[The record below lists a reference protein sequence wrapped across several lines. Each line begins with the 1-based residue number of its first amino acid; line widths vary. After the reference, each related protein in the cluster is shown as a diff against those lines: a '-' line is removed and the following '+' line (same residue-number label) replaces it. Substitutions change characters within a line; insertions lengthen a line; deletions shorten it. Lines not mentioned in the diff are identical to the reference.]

1 MIEGAGP
8 ASPAPSSKL
17 VVVTLVLGALILS
30 PLARERGWDSFPIS
44 SYPMFARG
52 DLGTVNELAH
62 VVLIGPDGGRAP
74 AAPSLI
80 GTPEPMVAMTTVRA
94 HVERGSAAELCAS
107 IASRARDART
117 SAVAIEVVTS
127 RFDARR
133 YFSGHPDA
141 RAPLERVVH
150 ARCEVAR

>member
-1 MIEGAGP
+1 MTEGAGP

-17 VVVTLVLGALILS
+17 VVVTPLLGALILS

-62 VVLIGPDGGRAP
+62 VLLVAPAGGRAP
-74 AAPSLI
+74 AAPSLV
-80 GTPEPMVAMTTVRA
+80 GTPEPMIAMTIVRT

-107 IASRARDART
+107 IASRAHDARI
-117 SAVAIEVVTS
+117 SAVAIEIVTS
-127 RFDARR
+127 SFDARR
-133 YFSGHPDA
+133 YFSGRPDA
-141 RAPLERVVH
+141 RTPLERVVH

>member
-1 MIEGAGP
+1 MTEGAGP

-17 VVVTLVLGALILS
+17 VVVTLVLGVLILS

-62 VVLIGPDGGRAP
+62 VLLVGPDGGRTP
-74 AAPSLI
+74 AAPSLV
-80 GTPEPMVAMTTVRA
+80 GTPEPMIAMTIVRT
-94 HVERGSAAELCAS
+94 HVERGSAAELCAG

-117 SAVAIEVVTS
+117 GAVAIEVVTS
-127 RFDARR
+127 SFEARR
-133 YFSGHPDA
+133 YFSGRPDA

-150 ARCEVAR
+150 AQCEVAR